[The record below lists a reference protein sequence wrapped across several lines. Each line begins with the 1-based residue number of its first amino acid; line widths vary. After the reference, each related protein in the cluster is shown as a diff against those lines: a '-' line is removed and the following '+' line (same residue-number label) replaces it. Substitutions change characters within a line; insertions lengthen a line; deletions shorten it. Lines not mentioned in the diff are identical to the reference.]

1 MREDAGQPS
10 PNPTA
15 HPAGGREG
23 HFVPVLNPARKQH
36 ALAAASY
43 PVTGVGNN
51 AVALNAQPTAAPHSG
66 GRATG
71 LPLLRQRFAALLLAL
86 TAIVAVGACSAPRP
100 SGIGGQAVAI
110 AAEQQGKPYVWAA
123 AGPYAFDCSGLTM
136 YVYGRLGRSIPHNTN
151 SQYAAVAHISQ
162 GAKAPG
168 DLIFFGSPGNVYHVG
183 IYAGGDMMWH
193 APHSGTVVQLSPIW
207 TSDYL
212 VGRV

>member
-1 MREDAGQPS
+1 M
-10 PNPTA
+10 
-15 HPAGGREG
+15 
-23 HFVPVLNPARKQH
+23 PVLNPALKQH
-36 ALAAASY
+36 ALAAASH
-43 PVTGVGNN
+43 P
-51 AVALNAQPTAAPHSG
+51 ATAAGNTSVTPMAELTAVPNAG
-66 GRATG
+66 GRSAG

-110 AAEQQGKPYVWAA
+110 AAAQQGKPYVWAA

-183 IYAGGDMMWH
+183 IYAGGNMIWH
-193 APHSGTVVQLSPIW
+193 APHTGTVVQLTPIW
-207 TSDYL
+207 TGDYL

>member
-1 MREDAGQPS
+1 M
-10 PNPTA
+10 
-15 HPAGGREG
+15 
-23 HFVPVLNPARKQH
+23 PVLNPALKQH
-36 ALAAASY
+36 ALAAASD
-43 PVTGVGNN
+43 PATGVSNS
-51 AVALNAQPTAAPHSG
+51 AVAPIAHPTAAVSAG
-66 GRATG
+66 ARSAG

-100 SGIGGQAVAI
+100 SGIGSQAVAI
-110 AAEQQGKPYVWAA
+110 AAQQQGKPYVWAA

-151 SQYAAVAHISQ
+151 SQYAAVAHILQ

-183 IYAGGDMMWH
+183 IYAGGNMMWH
-193 APHSGTVVQLSPIW
+193 APHSGTVVQLAPIW